1 MPKRILFLG
10 ATSTIMRQVALR
22 LVAKDDLV
30 CLAARNMEE
39 LALIAE
45 DLKIRSN
52 AARVI
57 QRKFDTSDFDSHQE
71 LVESVHREFGGL
83 DIVVAGTGALGDQ
96 LKARASLTTIKDI
109 IDSNYV
115 GIATTFSVA
124 ANLMEQQGS
133 GCLCVL
139 SSVAGDRG
147 RQSNYLYGSAKSG
160 MSSFM
165 QGLRNRLYPSGVR
178 VITIKLGFIDTKMV
192 AGKSGTFLMASP
204 EAAGAYIAKKISHG
218 ADVVYFPFFWRYV
231 MLIISHIPEF
241 IFKRM
246 KL

>member
-1 MPKRILFLG
+1 MANRILLLG
-10 ATSTIMRQVALR
+10 ATSTIMRQVALN
-22 LVAKDDLV
+22 LIGKDDKV
-30 CLAARNMEE
+30 CLAARNTEE
-39 LALIAE
+39 LAVIAADLRIRTGAALITTH
-45 DLKIRSN
+45 
-52 AARVI
+52 
-57 QRKFDTSDFDSHQE
+57 KFDTSDFATHQE
-71 LVESVHREFGGL
+71 LVETAQHELGGL

-96 LKARASLTTIKDI
+96 LKARQSLATIKDI

-124 ANLMEQQGS
+124 ANILEQQGS

-160 MSSFM
+160 MSAFM
-165 QGLRNRLYPSGVR
+165 QGLRNRLAPAGVR

-204 EAAGAYIAKKISHG
+204 EAAGAHIAKRVREG
-218 ADVVYFPFFWRYV
+218 ADVVYFPFFWRYI
-231 MLIISHIPEF
+231 MLIIRNIPEF